1 MVILLIIL
9 AVVLYILFASAF
21 GIFAAAMI
29 TGSLFKAVLLGVIW
43 PAVLA
48 FIICAEFVDAAK
60 DYSNILNIKAV
71 FKRID
76 SIRDN

>member
-1 MVILLIIL
+1 
-9 AVVLYILFASAF
+9 
-21 GIFAAAMI
+21 MI